1 MRFTLFLIAS
11 GVLLAQPPAK
21 PALENSG
28 KPMRVTAQCKGEDVL
43 VLGLTCSQDD
53 PCPLFL
59 ELSDVELVNSRLF
72 LSGNLHTVSATLE
85 SILLSSEDL
94 GKTWTEP
101 FERMPGIGIDNIQ
114 FIDFEAGW
122 ISGQVQQTLPRD
134 PFLLITTD
142 GGKTWRKRTVSGE
155 SRVGAIEQ
163 FHFES
168 RTTGTLLLDKI
179 QSGENGM
186 RHELY
191 ETMTGGES
199 WSLRQVSNKPISW
212 KYPKGAAAEWR
223 LRADGPSKSY
233 KVERRQGE
241 RWQAAAS
248 FLISAGE
255 CKPEEKLD
263 EPPPSAPPP
272 AVDEQAPKNPVAP
285 RTTPSLKKKPG

>member
-1 MRFTLFLIAS
+1 MRFILFFVAS
-11 GVLLAQPPAK
+11 GFLLAQPPAK
-21 PALENSG
+21 AVLENTG

-59 ELSDVELVNSRLF
+59 ELSDVELVNSRLI
-72 LSGNLHTVSATLE
+72 LSGNLHTANATLE

-114 FIDFEAGW
+114 FIDFETGW
-122 ISGQVQQTLPRD
+122 ISGQLQQALPRD
-134 PFLLITTD
+134 PFLLLTTD
-142 GGKTWRKRTVSGE
+142 GGKTWSKRTVSGE

-168 RTTGTLLLDKI
+168 RTNGILLLDKI

-199 WSLRQVSNKPISW
+199 WSLRQVSSKPIPW
-212 KYPKGAAAEWR
+212 KYPKGAAGEWR

-233 KVERRQGE
+233 KAERRQGE
-241 RWQAAAS
+241 RWQAVAS
-248 FLISAGE
+248 FLVSAGD
-255 CKPEEKLD
+255 CKPEEKPD
-263 EPPPSAPPP
+263 EPPPAEE
-272 AVDEQAPKNPVAP
+272 EQAPKDPGTVRVP
-285 RTTPSLKKKPG
+285 PTLKKKP